1 MRKILLLLRPE
12 NTEEENIEYSHA
24 IRKFGGEVVMV
35 SDDERPADLL
45 PLLSDIDGILLPG
58 GYHVGKLDFFLI
70 GYAVNKKLRLLGI
83 CQGMQSMALWQSND
97 NLIEIGNLSHE
108 KPEGY
113 VHFVLLQ
120 ESRLQTVLG
129 VDKVKVNS
137 HHKQTVH
144 TSHYFSVVA
153 KSEDGLIEAVENSS
167 ISFQIGVQWHPE
179 RMLSYD
185 KYSERLLD
193 FFINGT

>member
-12 NTEEENIEYSHA
+12 NTEEENIEYSRA
-24 IRKFGGEVVMV
+24 IRKFGGKVVLV
-35 SDDERPADLL
+35 SDDESPTALL
-45 PLLSDIDGILLPG
+45 PLLRDIDGILLPG

-70 GYAVNKKLRLLGI
+70 KYAVSNQLRLLGI

-97 NLIEIGNLSHE
+97 DLIEIGNLSHE

-120 ESRLQTVLG
+120 ESRLRAILG
-129 VDKVKVNS
+129 IDKVKVNS
-137 HHKQTVH
+137 HHKQTVR

-153 KSEDGLIEAVENSS
+153 KSNDGLIEAVENSS

-185 KYSERLLD
+185 KYSERLLNS
-193 FFINGT
+193 FINGI